1 MKITILMPCLNE
13 EKTLATCI
21 RKAKIFLEN
30 NHYDGE
36 VLISDNGSTD
46 GSVKIAE
53 ESGARV
59 VHIADRGY
67 GSALWGGIL
76 EAKGDY
82 IIMGDADDSYD
93 FLNLEPFIEKL
104 DEGYELVMG
113 NRFKGEIKPGAMPLL
128 HRYIGNPILSG
139 LGRVFYKTDIG
150 DFHCGLRAFRKD
162 SIQKL
167 GLCTTGMEF
176 ASEMVVKAVLFKLKI
191 TEVPIV
197 LYPDGR
203 DRAPHLRSFHDGW
216 RHLKFL
222 LLYSPNW
229 LFLYPGLFFFLG
241 GALCMIWLFI
251 APISIGAVSFEI
263 TTMFYCAMLTI
274 LGLSTVMFSLYTK
287 IYAAQIGQ
295 IPYDSR
301 VNTIFEKITYDYGII
316 LGIICMLFGIGG
328 VIVTLFLWGKAGFG
342 GLETHLV
349 YKIAMLSG
357 TLVIWGFQLI
367 FGSFFIGVLQIKRS
381 GER

>member
-1 MKITILMPCLNE
+1 MKITVLMPCLNE
-13 EKTLATCI
+13 EKTVVTCI
-21 RKAKIFLEN
+21 RKAKSFLES
-30 NHYDGE
+30 NHYEGE
-36 VLISDNGSTD
+36 ILISDNGSTD
-46 GSVKIAE
+46 KSAIIAE
-53 ESGARV
+53 EAGARV
-59 VHIADRGY
+59 VHIDDKGY
-67 GSALWGGIL
+67 GSALIGGIL
-76 EAKGDY
+76 EAQGGY

-93 FLNLEPFIEKL
+93 FSNLNPFIEKL
-104 DEGYELVMG
+104 DEGYDLVMG
-113 NRFKGEIKPGAMPLL
+113 NRFKGEIKSGAMPFL

-139 LGRVFYKTDIG
+139 IGRIFYKTDVG

-162 SIQKL
+162 SILKL
-167 GLCTTGMEF
+167 NLCTTGMEF

-229 LFLYPGLFFFLG
+229 LFLYPGLFFFFL

-251 APISIGAVSFEI
+251 APISIAGISFEI

-274 LGLSTVMFSLYTK
+274 LGLSTAMFSLYTK
-287 IYAAQIGQ
+287 IYAARIGQ
-295 IPYDSR
+295 IPHSSKI
-301 VNTIFEKITYDYGII
+301 NTFFEKITYDYGIVI
-316 LGIICMLFGIGG
+316 GLICLLFGAGG
-328 VIVTLFLWGKAGFG
+328 VIITLLLWGQTGFG

-367 FGSFFIGVLQIKRS
+367 FGSFFVGVLQMRS
-381 GER
+381 GKEH